1 MVIVGVI
8 LAEASFLP
16 CTGSQAPVIAPQSW
30 VLALFTGQMEG
41 RFGGAVCPGPPPLA
55 MQLARVVCL
64 GATFT
69 GVAAAA
75 AVLWRAEIDRLKT
88 RFVGELTVMTG
99 LDEMTVALL
108 GRLVTEPG
116 RGQVVLVEADP
127 NHPLLEEAR
136 ATGARVI
143 IADPGQAGAL
153 RPVLIHLGLARGAA
167 GLRAPPGRARQR
179 DDPRRGEAG
188 TGAGAATGCGGRFP
202 PGAPGNHR
210 GAPGTTSMSS
220 SARTT
225 SARCGRCCRRPS
237 TWDGCGARCGPSHPG
252 PSSSSPMDKI
262 KKRGRQLFYDRDGS
276 EVRIE
281 RIYNRVIFDELIR
294 RPDLNLPFQFQD
306 ELDVTWVGHPNWYF
320 RISKHSLPFLKTE
333 YTSPTFFADD
343 FPANENIGDYVL
355 KPLYS
360 FAGHG
365 VDMEPTGQK
374 IAALENPCEWILQKK
389 VDYAPFVVTVDGKKS
404 KAEIRMMFVWPD
416 NDRNPTL
423 VNNLVRMSQ
432 GKMMGVDFNV
442 DKTWVGASIA
452 LHEA

>member
-1 MVIVGVI
+1 MHPELRARFNADFTPEKYATLLRCVNETEKWPADFRISETPVFLTRAFTDDVTRGANAIIDATRTPEFVKQ
-8 LAEASFLP
+8 AASAVPKELEVPNESAHPNFLVVDFAICEEENRLVP
-16 CTGSQAPVIAPQSW
+16 RLIELQAFPSLFGFQLLLLGCIRKAYPVIPRNWTSS
-30 VLALFTGQMEG
+30 
-41 RFGGAVCPGPPPLA
+41 FGGIKDDAYL
-55 MQLARVVCL
+55 QLLRR
-64 GATFT
+64 T
-69 GVAAAA
+69 
-75 AVLWRAEIDRLKT
+75 
-88 RFVGELTVMTG
+88 
-99 LDEMTVALL
+99 
-108 GRLVTEPG
+108 
-116 RGQVVLVEADP
+116 
-127 NHPLLEEAR
+127 
-136 ATGARVI
+136 I
-143 IADPGQAGAL
+143 IADSAAENVVLLEIEPEKQKTRIDFAATETL
-153 RPVLIHLGLARGAA
+153 LDIRPVCV
-167 GLRAPPGRARQR
+167 
-179 DDPRRGEAG
+179 
-188 TGAGAATGCGGRFP
+188 T
-202 PGAPGNHR
+202 
-210 GAPGTTSMSS
+210 
-220 SARTT
+220 
-225 SARCGRCCRRPS
+225 
-237 TWDGCGARCGPSHPG
+237 
-252 PSSSSPMDKI
+252 KI

-320 RISKHSLPFLKTE
+320 RISKHSLPFLETE
-333 YTSPTFFADD
+333 HTSPTFFADD

-365 VDMEPTGQK
+365 VDMKPTRQK

-389 VDYAPFVVTVDGKKS
+389 VDYAPFVVTVDGQKS

-442 DKTWVGASIA
+442 EKTWVGASIA